1 MGDCSMLKKIFGIC
15 IVLFFLSILIIPAQA
30 TSGNILP
37 KSRIRISD
45 FQVPDLVNGGEQ
57 FPVNVTITNDRFL
70 PIRIQIRV
78 DLLDGLL
85 QLIKKDVGEGPFV
98 ICPGKTTKTYQ
109 TTCLIREGDINWYQG
124 QYNLQAVLL
133 QKIPVLGIIT
143 RDTSMVQGLHMN
155 TQTWDKNKLRILNI
169 YAPEIIDEDT
179 NDFDVTI
186 TVSNEG
192 VFDAQTWVRVDLV
205 ERPSI
210 IPELEQYNVLQI
222 MGAQRKELG
231 RSNEKCLQPG
241 ATQEFT
247 VHCYLR
253 NTEQSKATFN
263 IQAILFV
270 NDSGEHTQVDSS
282 LILGVSHTQP
292 FVQQNFLYIVI
303 AVFAVLIVLLLIVLI
318 VRILYPA
325 YYIRKMK
332 LRAKKQ
338 KMEKKLLKNQQ
349 P

>member
-1 MGDCSMLKKIFGIC
+1 MLKKIFGIC
-15 IVLFFLSILIIPAQA
+15 IVLFFLSISIFPAEA
-30 TSGNILP
+30 SSGDILP
-37 KSRIRISD
+37 KGRIRISG

-57 FPVNVTITNDRFL
+57 FSVNVTITNDRFL

-85 QLIKKDVGEGPFV
+85 QLIKNDVGEGPFV

-109 TTCLIREGDINWYQG
+109 IACLIREGDINWYQG
-124 QYNLQAVLL
+124 QYNIQAVLL
-133 QKIPVLGIIT
+133 QKIPFIGIIT
-143 RDTSMVQGLHMN
+143 RDISTAQGLHLN
-155 TQTWDKNKLRILNI
+155 TQASDNNKLRILNI

-179 NDFDVTI
+179 NVFDVTI
-186 TVSNEG
+186 NVTNEG

-205 ERPSI
+205 EKPSI

-231 RSNEKCLQPG
+231 RSDEKCVQPG
-241 ATQEFT
+241 ATQVFT

-263 IQAILFV
+263 IQALLFV
-270 NDSGEHTQVDSS
+270 NDSGEHIQVDSS

-292 FVQQNFLYIVI
+292 FIQQNYLYIVI
-303 AVFAVLIVLLLIVLI
+303 AVFAVLIALVLIVLI

-332 LRAKKQ
+332 LRAEKQ
-338 KMEKKLLKNQQ
+338 KLEKKLLKNQQ